1 MNAYRRPSGGAF
13 RDDGA
18 RRALARRR
26 RRRRVRRGA
35 AWMVVAVLAVAAG
48 TTAALGWHAGLGWVR
63 THTRIFAVRQVDV
76 AATRWVPPWE
86 IVERTGVFPGD
97 DLLAVDPDSVAA
109 RVAAIPRV
117 ASVKV
122 TRTWKRTVRVVV
134 AEKVPVA
141 LLLDGRPEEVAADG
155 TVLGPPP
162 AHSRPEWPLPDSAVR
177 YARGVELPLLT
188 GLGGRP
194 PASGKRLTGE
204 GARQAL
210 DFLVRLRGYGER
222 GEAWISEVRVER
234 PGELVAV
241 TLGGV
246 SVRIGDGR
254 LSRRKVEAL
263 LTVLERLRK
272 DGKGVQYVDARFRN
286 QVIIKQG

>member
-1 MNAYRRPSGGAF
+1 MTGPNRRGIDSP

-26 RRRRVRRGA
+26 RRRRVHRGV
-35 AWMVVAVLAVAAG
+35 AWAVVGAVAVGIGITV
-48 TTAALGWHAGLGWVR
+48 ALGWHAGLGWAR

-76 AATRWVPPWE
+76 APTRWVPPWE
-86 IVERTGVFPGD
+86 IIERTRVYPGD
-97 DLLAVDPDSVAA
+97 DILAVVPDSVAA

-117 ASVKV
+117 AAVKV
-122 TRTWKRTVRVVV
+122 RRTWKRRIEVEVT
-134 AEKVPVA
+134 EKVPVA

-162 AHSRPEWPLPDSAVR
+162 AHSRPEWPLPDSAAR

-188 GLGGRP
+188 GIGGRP
-194 PASGKRLTGE
+194 PASGRRLDGE

-210 DFLVRLRGYGER
+210 AFLVRLRSYGDR
-222 GEAWISEVRVER
+222 GESWISEVRVER
-234 PGELVAV
+234 PGELTAV
-241 TLGGV
+241 TLAGV
-246 SVRIGDGR
+246 TVRIGDGR

-263 LTVLERLRK
+263 LAVLERVRK
-272 DGKGVQYVDARFRN
+272 DGTEVLYVDARFRN